1 MSSSRIGRDR
11 RIDPKTVP
19 ACPDQ
24 ETGLFSN
31 LDRVMKHGLLLYTNI
46 SSIDIDIM
54 DNAANR
60 PQDVAD
66 TPLREAKP
74 SRPM

>member
-1 MSSSRIGRDR
+1 
-11 RIDPKTVP
+11 
-19 ACPDQ
+19 
-24 ETGLFSN
+24 
-31 LDRVMKHGLLLYTNI
+31 MKHGLLLYTNI

-60 PQDVAD
+60 PQDAAD

-74 SRPM
+74 SRLM

>member
-1 MSSSRIGRDR
+1 
-11 RIDPKTVP
+11 
-19 ACPDQ
+19 
-24 ETGLFSN
+24 
-31 LDRVMKHGLLLYTNI
+31 MKHGLLLHTKI

-60 PQDVAD
+60 PQVVAD

>member
-1 MSSSRIGRDR
+1 
-11 RIDPKTVP
+11 
-19 ACPDQ
+19 
-24 ETGLFSN
+24 
-31 LDRVMKHGLLLYTNI
+31 MKHGLLLYTNI

-74 SRPM
+74 SRLM